1 MEKRN
6 ITWLDLFLFNRGNGD
21 PGFQLYRYHKN
32 VGTIGLLTAR
42 TPPQETITNEITI
55 VNLKNREN

>member
-1 MEKRN
+1 MRHF
-6 ITWLDLFLFNRGNGD
+6 IARFFFLGWVNRGNGD
-21 PGFQLYRYHKN
+21 LGFQLYRYHKN